1 MDSLDILSGRAVGEL
16 PLSIGTSLAIEALKD
31 VQGYDSI
38 WINVKT
44 LYRNIY
50 ESCDREYLDKLEANG
65 IADTIS
71 DEINFIRRHLA
82 NKMKVVIYDLGYKG
96 LAKRYPKAILKEART
111 PLQIAYE
118 KMMNETIDIVIGEDF
133 DQEIEYDAG
142 SELAG
147 EPTKSLIITHYP
159 VDLLSRTKFRQ
170 LRLLESHTGAIKGR
184 SEWFSKLQNGREM
197 NFVPFNKFTIQIFGD
212 GKHFSGYPPK
222 VKKAVMTMA
231 IENRW
236 TSVTTN
242 DKVRFSIKRMKDI
255 YTSTLLLGFL

>member
-1 MDSLDILSGRAVGEL
+1 MDSLDVLSSRAVGEL

-31 VQGYDSI
+31 VNGYDSL

-50 ESCDREYLDKLEANG
+50 EACDRELLNKLEANG
-65 IADTIS
+65 IADIIS
-71 DEINFIRRHLA
+71 DEISFIRRHLTV
-82 NKMKVVIYDLGYKG
+82 KMKVVIYDLGYKG
-96 LAKRYPKAILKEART
+96 LEKRYPKALLKTANTDR
-111 PLQIAYE
+111 QIAYQ
-118 KMMNETIDIVIGEDF
+118 KMMDETIDIVIGEDF
-133 DQEIEYDAG
+133 DQKIEFDAG
-142 SELAG
+142 SELRG
-147 EPTKSLIITHYP
+147 EPTKSLIMTHYP

-170 LRLLESHTGAIKGR
+170 LRLLESHTGVIKGR
-184 SEWFSKLQNGREM
+184 SEWFTKLQNGREM
-197 NFVPFNKFTIQIFGD
+197 NFLPFNKFTIQIFGD

-242 DKVRFSIKRMKDI
+242 DKVRFSIKRMKDL
-255 YTSTLLLGFL
+255 YSSQMLLGFL